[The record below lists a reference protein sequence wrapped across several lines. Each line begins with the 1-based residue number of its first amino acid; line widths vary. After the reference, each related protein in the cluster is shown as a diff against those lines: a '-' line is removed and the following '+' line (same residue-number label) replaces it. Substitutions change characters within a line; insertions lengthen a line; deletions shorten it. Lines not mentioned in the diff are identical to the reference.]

1 MVSHTNRFIPS
12 LFVLALLMSASSVVH
27 AAPNV
32 KDKQPAASEQSLSS
46 NPIDI
51 NSATLA
57 DLQALPGVGV
67 VTAQKIVEGR
77 PYTSIDDLKT
87 RNIVKGKTYEK
98 IRNLVSVKP
107 AKGTIRRDSSLSP
120 GVNAN

>member
-1 MVSHTNRFIPS
+1 MLWRTNLFMPS
-12 LFVLALLMSASSVVH
+12 VIILVLVMIAPPVVT
-27 AAPNV
+27 ATPTPKGKSPTV
-32 KDKQPAASEQSLSS
+32 SEQPPSS

-51 NSATLA
+51 NSATLS
-57 DLQALPGVGV
+57 DLQALPGIGA

-87 RNIVKGKTYEK
+87 RNIVKGKTYDK

-107 AKGTIRRDSSLSP
+107 AKGTLRRDSSPMP

>member
-1 MVSHTNRFIPS
+1 MLSRINLFMSSVFI
-12 LFVLALLMSASSVVH
+12 LALLMIAPPTVH
-27 AAPNV
+27 ATPST
-32 KDKQPAASEQSLSS
+32 KGKPPAASEHPLSS

-57 DLQALPGVGV
+57 DLQSLPGVGA

-87 RNIVKGKTYEK
+87 RNIVKGKTYDK

-107 AKGTIRRDSSLSP
+107 AKGTLRRDSSPAP